1 MTYILIKIFFITL
14 GKEQLLNQS
23 KLLTETFRNVL
34 HDSLTTREPYFYLCV
49 RCLQADNKT

>member
-14 GKEQLLNQS
+14 GKEELLNQS

-34 HDSLTTREPYFYLCV
+34 HDSLTTRVPYIYLCV